1 MVSKFVIG
9 TFGVLGLAS
18 CNYAVADTPCD
29 YVKDVQTNWTQQ
41 IEKTENIE
49 RNVFPYVEDTRKCV
63 MTMNITI
70 NGQTY
75 PTEGSY
81 VFGPD
86 MTENLACDNATVNAK
101 KSIISQVSP
110 EVLSANTDMV
120 CKSEDLP
127 KVIAAPQP
135 EVNIVQKPI
144 VIAQNNTVQG
154 EWVDVGNGV
163 TERIISSKVVDNYPN
178 NVVYSNNNNNW
189 GNSIVTGTS
198 NVIGGIFK
206 SIGGVV
212 VTVQTRQRGTCYVN
226 PNNFIKTDC
235 Y

>member
-63 MTMNITI
+63 MSMDVTI
-70 NGQTY
+70 NGQTHSA
-75 PTEGSY
+75 EGSY

-86 MTENLACDNATVNAK
+86 MTENDACDSATVNAK

-110 EVLSANTDMV
+110 EILSAKTEMNCSTKPQESV
-120 CKSEDLP
+120 QVTESLP
-127 KVIAAPQP
+127 QKTVVQEGIPVITEKVIDSTPSS
-135 EVNIVQKPI
+135 
-144 VIAQNNTVQG
+144 VIQY
-154 EWVDVGNGV
+154 
-163 TERIISSKVVDNYPN
+163 IPN
-178 NVVYSNNNNNW
+178 RKT
-189 GNSIVTGTS
+189 IT
-198 NVIGGIFK
+198 IGGFT
-206 SIGGVV
+206 IGFNGYKEP
-212 VTVQTRQRGTCYVN
+212 GKCYAN
-226 PNNFIKTDC
+226 WKNGGTDC

>member
-1 MVSKFVIG
+1 MVNKFVIG
-9 TFGVLGLAS
+9 TFGVIGLAS

-63 MTMNITI
+63 MSMDVTI

-75 PTEGSY
+75 PAEGSY

-86 MTENLACDNATVNAK
+86 MTENDACDSATVNAK

-110 EVLSANTDMV
+110 EILSAKTEMNCSTKPQESV
-120 CKSEDLP
+120 QVVESLP
-127 KVIAAPQP
+127 QESVIQEGVPVITEKVIDTTQAP
-135 EVNIVQKPI
+135 
-144 VIAQNNTVQG
+144 VIQY
-154 EWVDVGNGV
+154 
-163 TERIISSKVVDNYPN
+163 IPN
-178 NVVYSNNNNNW
+178 RNKTIN
-189 GNSIVTGTS
+189 
-198 NVIGGIFK
+198 
-206 SIGGVV
+206 IGGV
-212 VTVQTRQRGTCYVN
+212 TIGFNNGKQPGKCYAN
-226 PNNFIKTDC
+226 WNTGGTDC